1 MVKSAIISQE
11 VLTKMLQ
18 HFTIKVMELEEIA
31 MFYKIMEASD
41 LNITN
46 IIKVL
51 KNYLQTA

>member
-1 MVKSAIISQE
+1 
-11 VLTKMLQ
+11 
-18 HFTIKVMELEEIA
+18 MELEEIA